1 MQRET
6 KPPGDECRDRSTRP
20 IPPATGWCPKRG
32 VGLSASGLSLPSLGI
47 AAVLVVLSA
56 TTVAALI
63 PLPLPSGS
71 LFAIM
76 VVTIPL
82 GALSLALL
90 HLRIRRQ
97 LLEPLTHLRHW
108 ALRMQG
114 GNLTARLPQPVT
126 GEFSELAMDIN
137 RLSDNLQMLS
147 QNFDRQVQCQTAQI
161 AQKTRSL
168 QILYGMAACIN
179 GSRDLN
185 DLLKRFLPVLMEL
198 VSGRAAVVRL
208 LRPNGYMEV
217 VAGMGLDPRV
227 LRREHF
233 MPDDCG
239 LCGEVLRLGETNC
252 QEGLDPCRNALG
264 MRLFGNEALEMVAVP
279 LIHRGRTLGLYNL
292 FLKQTGAPMRPE
304 MKELLSSIGQHLGTA
319 IEKTRLEEQT
329 RELSVMQ
336 ERNRIAN
343 ELHDSLA
350 QTLASLR
357 FQVRVL
363 DQTVQQ
369 SGDFQTIQ
377 ELEQVENSLDEAYSD
392 LRDLIAHCRASL
404 DTPGLVPGI
413 EKLILR
419 FRKESG
425 ISVYLQN
432 EWRNAQL
439 PSNLEIQ
446 VARIAQEALTNIRKH
461 AKAHNVRVLL
471 RRDDD
476 GNHQL
481 LVEDDGIG
489 FDSPV
494 TEGGKPGEHLGLVIM
509 RERAGHIGG
518 ELRIESEPG
527 EGTRIELSFRYSPDP
542 VIPPVVSRAAS

>member
-32 VGLSASGLSLPSLGI
+32 AGLSASGLSLPSLGI
-47 AAVLVVLSA
+47 AAVFVVLSA

-63 PLPLPSGS
+63 PLALPTGS
-71 LFAIM
+71 LFAI
-76 VVTIPL
+76 VVVAIPL

-114 GNLTARLPQPVT
+114 GNLAARIPEPAT
-126 GEFSELAMDIN
+126 GEFAELARDIN
-137 RLSDNLQMLS
+137 QLADNLQTLS
-147 QNFDRQVQCQTAQI
+147 RSLDLQVREQTAQL
-161 AQKTRSL
+161 ARKTRSL

-198 VSGRAAVVRL
+198 VGGRAAVVRL
-208 LRPNGYMEV
+208 PHPNGYMEV
-217 VAGMGLDPRV
+217 VASMGLDPRV
-227 LRREHF
+227 LHREHF

-239 LCGEVLRLGETNC
+239 LCGEVLRLGATDC
-252 QEGLDPCRNALG
+252 QEGLDPCMNALG

-292 FLKQTGAPMRPE
+292 FLEQTDTPMPPE

-336 ERNRIAN
+336 ERNMIAN

-369 SGDFQTIQ
+369 SGNFQTIQ

-392 LRDLIAHCRASL
+392 LRDLIAHCRVPL
-404 DTPGLVPGI
+404 DSPGLVPGI
-413 EKLILR
+413 EKLISR

-432 EWRNAQL
+432 EWRNAQI
-439 PSNLEIQ
+439 PSSLEIQ
-446 VARIAQEALTNIRKH
+446 VARIAQEALANIRKH

-471 RRDDD
+471 RRDDG
-476 GNHQL
+476 GNHRL

-489 FDSPV
+489 FDGPV

-542 VIPPVVSRAAS
+542 VIPSVVSRAAS